1 MSDFFQGQVA
11 VITGAASGIGAAL
24 ARALVQRQCH
34 VALVDRQADA
44 LQALALALADKGV
57 RISVHAMDVRDSQ
70 ALADLPA
77 QVIQAH
83 GAVQLL
89 INNAGVASIGPFAQQ
104 SADEFDTV
112 WAINFG
118 AAVGLTRAFL
128 PHLLAQTSAQVVN
141 MSSVFGLVAPEGQA
155 AYAAS
160 KFALRGFSEALR
172 QELRGSSVRIMVVHP
187 GGVDT
192 AIASSAMASGVS
204 VQEATHERKRF
215 ARLPKLSA
223 TQVAECILQALP
235 KGRDRLV
242 LGWDARLLDVMQ
254 RCFPQGH
261 TRVLAWLMR
270 WGDTPRH
277 RSNGSPGAQQQP
289 GDGHG

>member
-1 MSDFFQGQVA
+1 MGDFFKGQVA
-11 VITGAASGIGAAL
+11 VVTGAASGIGAAL
-24 ARALVQRQCH
+24 AHALAQRQCH
-34 VALVDRQADA
+34 LALVDRQAEA
-44 LQALALALADKGV
+44 LQALALALASTGV

-77 QVIQAH
+77 QVMQAH

-223 TQVAECILQALP
+223 TQVAERILQALP

-242 LGWDARLLDVMQ
+242 LGWDARLLDLMQ

-261 TRVLAWLMR
+261 ARVLAWLMR
-270 WGDTPRH
+270 WGDAPRH

>member
-1 MSDFFQGQVA
+1 MG
-11 VITGAASGIGAAL
+11 GIAPAH
-24 ARALVQRQCH
+24 QP
-34 VALVDRQADA
+34 
-44 LQALALALADKGV
+44 
-57 RISVHAMDVRDSQ
+57 SQ
-70 ALADLPA
+70 
-77 QVIQAH
+77 H
-83 GAVQLL
+83 
-89 INNAGVASIGPFAQQ
+89 AGVASIGPFAQQ

-128 PHLLAQTSAQVVN
+128 PHLLTQKAAHIVN

-204 VQEATHERKRF
+204 AHEAAHERKRF

-242 LGWDARLLDVMQ
+242 LGWDARLLDLMQ

-261 TRVLAWLMR
+261 ARVLAWLMR
-270 WGDTPRH
+270 WGNTPRH
-277 RSNGSPGAQQQP
+277 RSNGSPGAQQQT

>member
-11 VITGAASGIGAAL
+11 IITGAASGIGAAL

-44 LQALALALADKGV
+44 MQALAFALADKGV

-77 QVIQAH
+77 QVMQAH

-89 INNAGVASIGPFAQQ
+89 INNAGVASIGPFALQ

-128 PHLLAQTSAQVVN
+128 PHLLTQKAAHIVN

-192 AIASSAMASGVS
+192 AIASSAMASGVDPH
-204 VQEATHERKRF
+204 EAARERKRF

-223 TQVAECILQALP
+223 TQVAERILQALP

-242 LGWDARLLDVMQ
+242 LGWDARLLDLMQ

-261 TRVLAWLMR
+261 ARVLAWLMR

>member
-1 MSDFFQGQVA
+1 MSDFFRGQVA

-57 RISVHAMDVRDSQ
+57 RISVHALDVRDSQ

-77 QVIQAH
+77 QVLQAH

-223 TQVAECILQALP
+223 TQVAERILQALP

-242 LGWDARLLDVMQ
+242 LGWDARLLDLMQ

-261 TRVLAWLMR
+261 ARVLAWLMR
-270 WGDTPRH
+270 WGDAPRH

>member
-57 RISVHAMDVRDSQ
+57 RISVHALDVRDSQ

-77 QVIQAH
+77 QVLQAH

-112 WAINFG
+112 WAINFR

-223 TQVAECILQALP
+223 TQVAERILQALP

-242 LGWDARLLDVMQ
+242 LGWDARLLDLMQ

-261 TRVLAWLMR
+261 ARVLAWLMR
-270 WGDTPRH
+270 WGDAPRH

>member
-34 VALVDRQADA
+34 LALIDRQADA
-44 LQALALALADKGV
+44 LQALALAMADKGV
-57 RISVHAMDVRDSQ
+57 RISVHAMDVRDRQ
-70 ALADLPA
+70 ALVDLPA
-77 QVIQAH
+77 QVLQAH
-83 GAVQLL
+83 GAVHLL

-118 AAVGLTRAFL
+118 AAVGMTRAFL
-128 PHLLAQTSAQVVN
+128 PHLLTQKSACLVN
-141 MSSVFGLVAPEGQA
+141 LSSVFGLVAPEGQA

-172 QELRGSSVRIMVVHP
+172 QELRGTSLRIMVVHP

-192 AIASSAMASGVS
+192 AIATSAMAGGVS
-204 VQEATHERKRF
+204 SSAAAHERKRF

-223 TQVAECILQALP
+223 TQVAERILQALP

-242 LGWDARLLDVMQ
+242 LGWDARLLDVLQ

-261 TRVLAWLMR
+261 ARVLAWLMR
-270 WGDTPRH
+270 LGDAPR
-277 RSNGSPGAQQQP
+277 RSPKNGRGPSPHS
-289 GDGHG
+289 GDGRG

>member
-44 LQALALALADKGV
+44 LQASALALADKGV

-77 QVIQAH
+77 QVLQAH

-89 INNAGVASIGPFAQQ
+89 INNAGVASIGPFTQQ

-128 PHLLAQTSAQVVN
+128 PHLLTQKAAHIVN

-172 QELRGSSVRIMVVHP
+172 QELRGASVRIMVVHP

-192 AIASSAMASGVS
+192 AIASSAMAGGVDPH
-204 VQEATHERKRF
+204 EAARERKRF

-223 TQVAECILQALP
+223 TQVAERILQALP

-242 LGWDARLLDVMQ
+242 LGGDARLLDLMQ

-261 TRVLAWLMR
+261 ARVLAWLMR
-270 WGDTPRH
+270 WGDAPRH
-277 RSNGSPGAQQQP
+277 RPNGSPGAQQQP

>member
-44 LQALALALADKGV
+44 MQALALALADKGV

-77 QVIQAH
+77 QVLQAH

-118 AAVGLTRAFL
+118 AAVGLTRVFL
-128 PHLLAQTSAQVVN
+128 PHLLTQKAAHIVN

-172 QELRGSSVRIMVVHP
+172 QELRGASVRIMVVHP

-192 AIASSAMASGVS
+192 AIASSAMAGGVDPH
-204 VQEATHERKRF
+204 EAARERKRF

-223 TQVAECILQALP
+223 TQVAERILQALP

-242 LGWDARLLDVMQ
+242 LGGDARLLDLMQ

-261 TRVLAWLMR
+261 ARVLSWLMR

-289 GDGHG
+289 GDGLG

>member
-77 QVIQAH
+77 QVLQAH

-223 TQVAECILQALP
+223 TQVAERILQALP
-235 KGRDRLV
+235 KGQDRLV

-261 TRVLAWLMR
+261 ARVLAWLMG
-270 WGDTPRH
+270 WGNAPR
-277 RSNGSPGAQQQP
+277 RSKKDGRGARPHP

>member
-44 LQALALALADKGV
+44 LQALALALADKDV

-77 QVIQAH
+77 QVLQAH

-118 AAVGLTRAFL
+118 AAVGLT
-128 PHLLAQTSAQVVN
+128 QTSRD
-141 MSSVFGLVAPEGQA
+141 LRT
-155 AYAAS
+155 S
-160 KFALRGFSEALR
+160 KISRCCLRK
-172 QELRGSSVRIMVVHP
+172 
-187 GGVDT
+187 
-192 AIASSAMASGVS
+192 SA
-204 VQEATHERKRF
+204 
-215 ARLPKLSA
+215 
-223 TQVAECILQALP
+223 
-235 KGRDRLV
+235 
-242 LGWDARLLDVMQ
+242 
-254 RCFPQGH
+254 
-261 TRVLAWLMR
+261 
-270 WGDTPRH
+270 
-277 RSNGSPGAQQQP
+277 RS
-289 GDGHG
+289 

>member
-34 VALVDRQADA
+34 VALVDRQAEA
-44 LQALALALADKGV
+44 LQALALALASTGV

-77 QVIQAH
+77 QVMQAH

-223 TQVAECILQALP
+223 TQVAERILQALP

-242 LGWDARLLDVMQ
+242 LGWDARLLDLMQ

-261 TRVLAWLMR
+261 ARVLAWLMR

>member
-57 RISVHAMDVRDSQ
+57 RISVHALDVRDSQ

-77 QVIQAH
+77 QVLQAH

-223 TQVAECILQALP
+223 TQVAERILQALP
-235 KGRDRLV
+235 KGQDRLV

-261 TRVLAWLMR
+261 ARVLAWLMR
-270 WGDTPRH
+270 WGNAPR
-277 RSNGSPGAQQQP
+277 GSKKDGRGPSP
-289 GDGHG
+289 HSRDGHG

>member
-44 LQALALALADKGV
+44 MQALAFALADKGV

-77 QVIQAH
+77 QVMQAH

-89 INNAGVASIGPFAQQ
+89 INNAGVASIGPFALQ

-128 PHLLAQTSAQVVN
+128 PHLLTQKAAHIVN

-172 QELRGSSVRIMVVHP
+172 QELRGASVRIMVVHP

-192 AIASSAMASGVS
+192 AIASSAMAGGVDPH
-204 VQEATHERKRF
+204 EAARERKRF

-223 TQVAECILQALP
+223 TQVAERILLALP
-235 KGRDRLV
+235 KGKDRLV
-242 LGWDARLLDVMQ
+242 LGGDARLLDLMQ

-261 TRVLAWLMR
+261 ARVLAWLMR
-270 WGDTPRH
+270 WGDAPRH
-277 RSNGSPGAQQQP
+277 RPNGSPGAQQQP

>member
-57 RISVHAMDVRDSQ
+57 RISVHALDVRDSQ

-77 QVIQAH
+77 QVLQAH

-141 MSSVFGLVAPEGQA
+141 MSSVFGLVAPQGQA

-172 QELRGSSVRIMVVHP
+172 QELRGTAVRVMVVHP

-192 AIASSAMASGVS
+192 AIASSAMASGVDPH
-204 VQEATHERKRF
+204 EAARERKRF

>member
-1 MSDFFQGQVA
+1 MSDFFRGQVA

-57 RISVHAMDVRDSQ
+57 RISVHALDVRDSQ

-77 QVIQAH
+77 QVLQAH

-128 PHLLAQTSAQVVN
+128 PHLLDQKSAQVVN

-223 TQVAECILQALP
+223 TQVAERILQALP
-235 KGRDRLV
+235 KGQDRLV
-242 LGWDARLLDVMQ
+242 LGWDARLLDLMQ

-261 TRVLAWLMR
+261 ARVLAWLMR
-270 WGDTPRH
+270 WGNTPRH
-277 RSNGSPGAQQQP
+277 RSNGSPGAQQQT

>member
-11 VITGAASGIGAAL
+11 VITGAASGMGAAV

-70 ALADLPA
+70 ALANLPA
-77 QVIQAH
+77 QVLQAH
-83 GAVQLL
+83 GAVQFL
-89 INNAGVASIGPFAQQ
+89 INNAGVASIGPFVQQ

-112 WAINFG
+112 WAVNFG
-118 AAVGLTRAFL
+118 AAVGLMRAFL
-128 PHLLAQTSAQVVN
+128 PHLLVQKAACIVN

-204 VQEATHERKRF
+204 AHEAAHERKRF

-223 TQVAECILQALP
+223 TQVAERILQALP
-235 KGRDRLV
+235 KGQDRLV

-261 TRVLAWLMR
+261 ARVLAWLMR
-270 WGDTPRH
+270 WGNAPR
-277 RSNGSPGAQQQP
+277 GSKKDGRGPSP
-289 GDGHG
+289 HSRDGHG

>member
-1 MSDFFQGQVA
+1 
-11 VITGAASGIGAAL
+11 
-24 ARALVQRQCH
+24 
-34 VALVDRQADA
+34 LVDRQADA

-57 RISVHAMDVRDSQ
+57 RISVHPMDVCDSQ
-70 ALADLPA
+70 ALANLPT
-77 QVIQAH
+77 QVLQAH

-104 SADEFDTV
+104 SANEFDTV

-128 PHLLAQTSAQVVN
+128 PHLLTQKAAHIVN

-172 QELRGSSVRIMVVHP
+172 QELRGTAVRVMVVHP

-192 AIASSAMASGVS
+192 AIASSAMAGGVDPH
-204 VQEATHERKRF
+204 EAARERKRF

-223 TQVAECILQALP
+223 TQVAERILQALP

-242 LGWDARLLDVMQ
+242 LGWDARLLDLMQ

-261 TRVLAWLMR
+261 ARVLAWLMR
-270 WGDTPRH
+270 WGNSPRH
-277 RSNGSPGAQQQP
+277 RSNGSPGAQQQT

>member
-57 RISVHAMDVRDSQ
+57 RISVHALDVRDSQ

-77 QVIQAH
+77 QVLQAH

-128 PHLLAQTSAQVVN
+128 PHLLTQKAAHIVN

-172 QELRGSSVRIMVVHP
+172 QELRGASVRIMVVHP

-192 AIASSAMASGVS
+192 AIASSAMAGGVDPH
-204 VQEATHERKRF
+204 EAARERKRF

-223 TQVAECILQALP
+223 TQVAERILQALP

-242 LGWDARLLDVMQ
+242 LGWDARLLDLMQ

-261 TRVLAWLMR
+261 ARVLAWLMR

>member
-77 QVIQAH
+77 QVLQAH

-204 VQEATHERKRF
+204 AHEASHERKRF

-223 TQVAECILQALP
+223 TQVAERILQALP

-242 LGWDARLLDVMQ
+242 LGWDARLLDLMQ

-261 TRVLAWLMR
+261 ARVLSWLMR
-270 WGDTPRH
+270 WGNTPRH
-277 RSNGSPGAQQQP
+277 RPNGSPGAQQQP